1 MPRISRR
8 SVLQRTLTATGGA
21 LVAGPAFL
29 RLSPPW
35 VAAAAST
42 ADNLTLAGLVT
53 MEDAA
58 VFVYARLAA
67 TLAPPSPATGQTPGP
82 GPLKIGASV
91 LAAQHSVHRDTLVQ
105 ALTRLGGT
113 VPPLDADHSG
123 LLPTGSTA
131 QAALDA
137 LDRVESGIVGG
148 QYAAL
153 GSLSDRTLVSL
164 VASLY
169 GVAARRQAIV
179 AHAAGRGELHGPV
192 VTGDAQAAQAILAGK
207 LP

>member
-1 MPRISRR
+1 MPQLSRR
-8 SVLQRTLTATGGA
+8 SVLGRTLTATGGA
-21 LVAGPAFL
+21 LAAGPAFL
-29 RLSPPW
+29 RLASPL
-35 VAAAAST
+35 VAAAATT
-42 ADNLTLAGLVT
+42 ADNVTLAGLVT

-58 VFVYARLAA
+58 VFVYAKLAA
-67 TLAPPSPATGQTPGP
+67 ALAPPSPASGQTPGP
-82 GPLKIGASV
+82 GPLNIGAEV

-113 VPPLDADHSG
+113 VPPLNADHSG
-123 LLPTGSTA
+123 LLPTGSTT

-137 LDRVESGIVGG
+137 LDRVESGILGG

-153 GSLSDRTLVSL
+153 GSLGDRSLVTL

-179 AHAAGRGELHGPV
+179 AHAAGRGELSGPV
-192 VTGDAQAAQAILAGK
+192 VTGDAQDAQALLAGK
-207 LP
+207 LL

>member
-1 MPRISRR
+1 MARISRR
-8 SVLQRTLTATGGA
+8 SVLQRTMTATGAA
-21 LVAGPAFL
+21 LVAGPAFV
-29 RLSPPW
+29 RLSAPW
-35 VAAAAST
+35 VAEAAS
-42 ADNLTLAGLVT
+42 ADSQTLADLVT

-58 VFVYARLAA
+58 VFVYAKLAA
-67 TLAPPSPATGQTPGP
+67 TLAPPSPATGQTPLP
-82 GPLKIGASV
+82 GPLKIGADV
-91 LAAQHSVHRDTLVQ
+91 LAAQHAVHRDTLVQ
-105 ALTRLGGT
+105 ALMRLGGT
-113 VPPLDADHSG
+113 VPPLGADHSG
-123 LLPTGSTA
+123 LLPTGSSA

-153 GSLSDRTLVSL
+153 GSLTDRSVVGL

-169 GVAARRQAIV
+169 GVAARRQSIV

-192 VTGDAQAAQAILAGK
+192 VTGDSQAAQALLAGK